1 MFIVS
6 RRNQRWGCRWEQGVQ
21 GLLFVPLLLSDSLAS
36 WSVKAGQEH
45 MWSVQL
51 LFWILNTQ
59 YHPTLPTP
67 SSPLAAAREHLQCF
81 YARQPQPRDSKW
93 KLQFFPGK
101 PLLDLGG
108 PEDYHLRLA
117 AWWSWAGHL
126 LATSRSRVAGSSSL
140 SEKCFCVS
148 KFAKKSKQTHT
159 KKKKSHLLSG
169 PAMFRRG
176 RFLSC
181 SHLRHQEGSDTC
193 GFYN

>member
-1 MFIVS
+1 MGV
-6 RRNQRWGCRWEQGVQ
+6 RWEQGVQ

-36 WSVKAGQEH
+36 WSVKAGQGH

-67 SSPLAAAREHLQCF
+67 SSPPAAAREHLQCF

-93 KLQFFPGK
+93 KLRFFPGK

-117 AWWSWAGHL
+117 AWRSWAGHL
-126 LATSRSRVAGSSSL
+126 LATSPLQEAEWLGALHYQKNAFVFPNL
-140 SEKCFCVS
+140 QK
-148 KFAKKSKQTHT
+148 KQTDTHA
-159 KKKKSHLLSG
+159 KKKKKV
-169 PAMFRRG
+169 
-176 RFLSC
+176 
-181 SHLRHQEGSDTC
+181 TC
-193 GFYN
+193 